1 MVAAYDRFD
10 CKSCAVPMN
19 NRLISFSLCVLSV
32 VLLTSFPAIVNA
44 ETPSADSPEQAAR
57 LLQQFEHIVADPE
70 AREKANAQGQER
82 AQFCFRCHGKDG
94 NSVRDYVPNLA
105 SQNPAYL
112 FTQFEKFASGA
123 RKNYVM
129 SKLAEILSA
138 EERVAVAVYFSDKPV
153 KPRENRPEPD
163 MKGQQV
169 YQSLCFA
176 CHGDKGHGSH
186 TYPRIAGQPY
196 EFLEKTLLKFKQGD
210 ESRKNSPMTAV
221 VGNMSDEDLKAVAR
235 WVANM
240 P

>member
-1 MVAAYDRFD
+1 
-10 CKSCAVPMN
+10 MN

-32 VLLTSFPAIVNA
+32 ALLTSFSAIANA

-57 LLQQFEHIVADPE
+57 LLQQFENIVADPE
-70 AREKANAQGQER
+70 ARQKANAQGQER

-153 KPRENRPEPD
+153 KPRENRPELD